1 MPTITIKRDE
11 DRNYDRLF
19 RRVRQASAAGAI
31 FGGANSVG
39 ERQTDDGYEVTLPNI
54 PTELYQ
60 WLRERQQ
67 DFAVRA

>member
-39 ERQTDDGYEVTLPNI
+39 ERQTDEGYEVTLPNI
-54 PTELYQ
+54 PAELYQ
-60 WLRERQQ
+60 WLRERGR